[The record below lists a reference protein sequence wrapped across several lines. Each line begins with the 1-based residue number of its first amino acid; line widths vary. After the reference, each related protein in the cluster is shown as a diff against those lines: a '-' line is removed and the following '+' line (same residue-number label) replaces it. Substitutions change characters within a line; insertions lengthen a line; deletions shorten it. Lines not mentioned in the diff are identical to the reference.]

1 MTRWMH
7 PPELERQRDRDQF
20 DPVVEGDRYGLS
32 RDVSLAIWERVCAD
46 ATDGFGRRDT
56 KQAEQRFHEIAAR
69 IAARGGR
76 LRPDV
81 GRLTRVAI
89 ESDGTPRGAWSIPEL
104 APRIP
109 GRETLVAVEARRW
122 KAMGA
127 EPAAVLE
134 ETEAAAG
141 SERDGG
147 ATERHELPHA
157 NDVAQSLTS
166 LLRPPSSSD
175 PANASDLSERAA
187 ARRRLDIDL
196 AAWSP
201 PGREIDREP
210 RDGQLPAATLARM
223 EQAYG
228 QRFDDV
234 EIHADSAEVSAGQ
247 QAFTRGRHIYFER
260 GAFEPESDHGEHV
273 IAHELAHVAQQSQPA
288 GDGRR
293 PASRVA
299 LEADA
304 DQAALSALAGRAAIV
319 NLFAPPS
326 AALGFSNG
334 KPPQH
339 PASAHGSAGRPPAQS
354 ARGSTPASSSGAT
367 HAPAGGRAPTSAGS
381 GGASARS
388 GATPAARPA
397 ASYAAAST
405 PPAAAPHRGANADG
419 LLVPEAPSTL
429 TPGAAAR
436 LQTIHTNNQGVAT
449 ATTTLPSGE
458 QQTSVAR
465 DAVVEP
471 QAEQDA
477 HAQHGVVAAVDDRPP
492 PSPEIEAACARI
504 RQVIRD
510 KRPPDEDKLV
520 DAKPREM
527 AQEAGNQMSAGVEQR
542 AGTVRQGYAD
552 MQNSPQGTPS
562 RTPVPATL
570 PPERVSTPPVDAAA
584 GAPDP
589 LHHDDVS
596 LDNDVSA
603 QKQRIDDAGMNTEPA
618 KLVKD
623 GPIGDAH
630 GGADDLQE
638 MAKTDPQKV
647 IADQAA
653 AIAKAKGDM
662 RALQESGEKALADAR
677 AGAVSQMATHTT
689 GVKGSE
695 EQQRAQA
702 GEQMKAVF
710 TRTQKSVDT
719 LLQPLSADAVA
730 RWDAGVAQLS
740 TDFEASLADVKRR
753 IDERHSGVGGMFAA
767 GWDWA
772 TGLPDWVTEGYD
784 RAEAKFGDGA
794 TNLIRDI
801 SRDVNKVIEDCKK
814 LIELARKEIEAI
826 VKSLP
831 ASLQTWAQGEA
842 AKLNQQLDALD
853 KRVDQTQKGIN
864 QDLINH
870 ANGAVQQVR
879 ERVHDLREKAKGALA
894 KIAAAIVEFAKNP
907 AKAIVDG
914 LLHILGIPPASF
926 WSMID
931 RLGDVVGAIA
941 KDPVKFGK
949 TLISGAAQGFKQ
961 FFEHFPTHLKEI
973 LMGWLFGTMGTA
985 GVPMPT
991 DFSGPGIMVTVLGIV
1006 GIDTSMISSMLG
1018 ADVSDPAEM
1027 AEVRQ
1032 ELAGVLSGDPHAL
1045 VNLFREHFDPA
1056 SLIPMIKEAAMSF
1069 LLQALITQVAPRI
1082 AAMLVPG
1089 GAILQAVEA
1098 IFKVLMWVINNA
1110 ARIFTL
1116 IESLVATAGQAVAGN
1131 VSGVAAGVESGL
1143 VQIIVLVIDFLA
1155 SYLGLGGLGAKL
1167 KGVIMKLSGKLK
1179 GVLKKVLDAIKKR
1192 AKAKAKHDHHKP
1204 ADKKPDAD
1212 HAGPTHPKQDDRD
1225 PQKAKD
1231 DAKDPRNHQR
1241 DPEDKDPRN
1250 HKHDDDKDPRNPK
1263 HDDDKDPRS
1272 HKHDDDRDPKKHN
1285 PDEDHD
1291 PRKPKDDD
1299 DPKKKH
1305 ENDLAEARRV
1315 ARAAANRGWTAARTA
1330 TEREVLAR
1338 AELKSVLSRAE
1349 HSTPQIHISLE
1360 IQNKGTSWG
1369 VEAEAKVGSAKA
1381 RDTEGNGW
1389 IAFGDGS
1396 QPWYAARDLRAF
1408 NHKLIEGVFHQLAAP
1423 APANAADRT
1432 DDDHYRAKV
1441 EQARDLAPK
1450 GQSQLDAQIRGLEFS
1465 IHLAPYQASKES
1477 HKISTVFK
1485 VAPNKTEETH
1495 EVGYLG
1501 EKASTK
1507 WAEQIA
1513 EAAPKA
1519 QPVITN
1525 ALDEKS
1531 AEYVEMAS
1539 WPEVVNKLRKHPK
1552 VEPLVEKPLLRSHPF
1567 GVEAHDTQAVPAVRD
1582 ALAEIAGDGGDGTR
1596 SPDDVVNSYKSQ
1608 LHEAKSPFLASR
1620 SELAKQVFEAANER
1634 HTTETMKHEFKA
1646 KLEAVKE
1653 EEHKKFKPLDLEEIK
1668 AGDQVIAIRY
1678 RTEVGSV
1685 FKARFDPGTGL
1696 VTSIVGANLV
1706 LKAPGN
1712 PRGYTGNPLT
1722 KTPNQGQDSS
1732 HLIGDRFGGSGYAA
1746 SENLIAASSK
1756 YNQIDM
1762 KAVEDDI
1769 NEWIVAN
1776 GIAEFTMKVTVTWGG
1791 IDGPEAIDA
1800 IVRANPQYQQ
1810 AEMKQQ
1816 LKNDLRVFI
1825 AANHGKLKRCMST
1838 NYLIISKEP
1847 RGLSETF
1854 PLGPDVHLGVT
1865 ASAPPEA
1872 S

>member
-7 PPELERQRDRDQF
+7 PPELERQRERDQF

-32 RDVSLAIWERVCAD
+32 RDLSLAIWERVCAD

-81 GRLTRVAI
+81 GRLTRVAT
-89 ESDGTPRGAWSIPEL
+89 ELDGTLFGAWSVDEL
-104 APRIP
+104 APRTP
-109 GRETLVAVEARRW
+109 GRETLVAAEARRW

-127 EPAAVLE
+127 EPATVLE
-134 ETEAAAG
+134 ETKAAN
-141 SERDGG
+141 SF
-147 ATERHELPHA
+147 ERHGAATAQQEPPHA
-157 NDVAQSLTS
+157 NDVAQALTS

-234 EIHADSAEVSAGQ
+234 EIHADSAEVPAGQ
-247 QAFTRGRHIYFER
+247 QAFARGRHIYFER
-260 GAFEPESDHGEHV
+260 GAFEPESEHGEHV

-288 GDGRR
+288 GDDGR
-293 PASRVA
+293 PASRAA

-304 DQAALSALAGRAAIV
+304 HQATLAALAGRAATV
-319 NLFAPPS
+319 SLFAPPR
-326 AALGFSNG
+326 AALGFSDG

-354 ARGSTPASSSGAT
+354 ARGSTPASSGAP
-367 HAPAGGRAPTSAGS
+367 HAPAGTRAPTSAGS

-397 ASYAAAST
+397 ASYAAASI

-419 LLVPEAPSTL
+419 LLIPEAPSTL
-429 TPGAAAR
+429 TPGAVGR

-562 RTPVPATL
+562 RPPVPATL
-570 PPERVSTPPVDAAA
+570 PPERVPTPPVDAAA

-603 QKQRIDDAGMNTEPA
+603 QKQRIQDAGMNTEPA

-753 IDERHSGVGGMFAA
+753 IDERHSGVDGFFAA

-772 TGLPDWVTEGYD
+772 TGLPDWVTESYD

-801 SRDVNKVIEDCKK
+801 SRDVNQVIEDCKK
-814 LIELARKEIEAI
+814 LIELARKDIEAI

-864 QDLINH
+864 KDLINH

-973 LMGWLFGTMGTA
+973 LMGWLFGTMGTV

-1006 GIDTSMISSMLG
+1006 GIDTGMISSMLG

-1027 AEVRQ
+1027 AEVQQ

-1069 LLQALITQVAPRI
+1069 LIQALIMQVAPRI

-1131 VSGVAAGVESGL
+1131 VSGVAAGIESGL

-1155 SYLGLGGLGAKL
+1155 SYLGLGGLGSKL

-1192 AKAKAKHDHHKP
+1192 AKAKAKTKHDQHKP
-1204 ADKKPDAD
+1204 AHDNTKPDAD
-1212 HAGPTHPKQDDRD
+1212 KSDSTQNPKQDDND

-1241 DPEDKDPRN
+1241 DPDDKDPRN
-1250 HKHDDDKDPRNPK
+1250 HKPDDDDKDPRHPHDDEHDPKKRKDHDGEPGPRTRRHDDHDPKHQK
-1263 HDDDKDPRS
+1263 HDDDN
-1272 HKHDDDRDPKKHN
+1272 DDAKQR
-1285 PDEDHD
+1285 
-1291 PRKPKDDD
+1291 KDDD
-1299 DPKKKH
+1299 KD
-1305 ENDLAEARRV
+1305 EDNLADKEAR
-1315 ARAAANRGWTAARTA
+1315 
-1330 TEREVLAR
+1330 LAR
-1338 AELKSVLSRAE
+1338 AVAE
-1349 HSTPQIHISLE
+1349 VKRLTQS
-1360 IQNKGTSWG
+1360 
-1369 VEAEAKVGSAKA
+1369 
-1381 RDTEGNGW
+1381 
-1389 IAFGDGS
+1389 S
-1396 QPWYAARDLRAF
+1396 QPLR
-1408 NHKLIEGVFHQLAAP
+1408 LILKPQLMRIRRKYRLTQLT
-1423 APANAADRT
+1423 ADRT
-1432 DDDHYRAKV
+1432 K
-1441 EQARDLAPK
+1441 
-1450 GQSQLDAQIRGLEFS
+1450 
-1465 IHLAPYQASKES
+1465 
-1477 HKISTVFK
+1477 
-1485 VAPNKTEETH
+1485 
-1495 EVGYLG
+1495 VGY
-1501 EKASTK
+1501 
-1507 WAEQIA
+1507 
-1513 EAAPKA
+1513 
-1519 QPVITN
+1519 
-1525 ALDEKS
+1525 
-1531 AEYVEMAS
+1531 
-1539 WPEVVNKLRKHPK
+1539 R
-1552 VEPLVEKPLLRSHPF
+1552 
-1567 GVEAHDTQAVPAVRD
+1567 
-1582 ALAEIAGDGGDGTR
+1582 TR
-1596 SPDDVVNSYKSQ
+1596 YDVV
-1608 LHEAKSPFLASR
+1608 
-1620 SELAKQVFEAANER
+1620 
-1634 HTTETMKHEFKA
+1634 
-1646 KLEAVKE
+1646 AV
-1653 EEHKKFKPLDLEEIK
+1653 I
-1668 AGDQVIAIRY
+1668 
-1678 RTEVGSV
+1678 
-1685 FKARFDPGTGL
+1685 
-1696 VTSIVGANLV
+1696 
-1706 LKAPGN
+1706 N
-1712 PRGYTGNPLT
+1712 PRQTFYL
-1722 KTPNQGQDSS
+1722 D
-1732 HLIGDRFGGSGYAA
+1732 
-1746 SENLIAASSK
+1746 
-1756 YNQIDM
+1756 
-1762 KAVEDDI
+1762 AVEDDAEALGKAIEAMLKGRRDLTDASLAHVQNLIEEFSQDRLGYQVLWQGHVVYLVKEGAKHRIGEIIEGDTAPI
-1769 NEWIVAN
+1769 NTSSPKHPSQRLYVNHKTGEELVLSSGRQLVQRKVWRVLHADDVASIGDSKGMKARMDPN
-1776 GIAEFTMKVTVTWGG
+1776 DPKAVLVTPLDHVLGGANEEKDAPPGTDPPGARISPYISTTKAEDGKITNYNNKPFKPTHGRVRIDLLLISPSQIFDVSNEVIQQRWGFG
-1791 IDGPEAIDA
+1791 NHPRAIEDANRTQEVLVKGTIPPGAIDGDI
-1800 IVRANPQYQQ
+1800 Y
-1810 AEMKQQ
+1810 
-1816 LKNDLRVFI
+1816 
-1825 AANHGKLKRCMST
+1825 
-1838 NYLIISKEP
+1838 
-1847 RGLSETF
+1847 
-1854 PLGPDVHLGVT
+1854 
-1865 ASAPPEA
+1865 
-1872 S
+1872 